1 MPENLRYDLA
11 WHMKL
16 LQGHGH
22 GVSCHVAREPES
34 LESDSEPEVVEISA
48 EMLVDYV
55 CAAVAVLQIAPCEHC
70 GVYE

>member
-11 WHMKL
+11 WHMML

-34 LESDSEPEVVEISA
+34 IESDSEPEVVEISA
-48 EMLVDYV
+48 EMLVASSDMAV
-55 CAAVAVLQIAPCEHC
+55 ESLAAVSR
-70 GVYE
+70 Y

>member
-1 MPENLRYDLA
+1 M
-11 WHMKL
+11 ML

-48 EMLVDYV
+48 EMLVASPDMAV
-55 CAAVAVLQIAPCEHC
+55 ESLAAVSR
-70 GVYE
+70 Y